1 VPIPI
6 CKKEVDDSM
15 AIYNGDN
22 TGETI
27 NTGGADDFIN
37 AKGGDDTVLAGSGD
51 DVVNA
56 GSGQDTVYGQGGDD
70 VINGGQGDDTLYG
83 GSDDDLLT
91 GGQGQDQLSGG
102 TGDDELRGGQGDDEL
117 FGGQG
122 DDLLF
127 GGQGQDDLNGGQGD
141 DALFGGQGDDKING
155 GTNDGADDVLTGG
168 PGSDTFV
175 FDGEFGSDIITDFT
189 ADDKIDLTTYF
200 GSEEVTFEAEG
211 DDVIIT
217 VPGKGTITVQ
227 NASLADVIANTEIAC
242 LMRGTSVLT
251 PKGEVA
257 VEQLSIG
264 DLVMTVDG
272 VSAPVKWI
280 GRRGYARAF
289 VAASKNIAPV
299 RFTAGSLGENIPAR
313 DLFVSPEHAMLVDEV
328 LVPAKLLVNGHSIR
342 QVSDFDMVE
351 YFHVEL
357 DTAEVLITNG
367 APTESYVEHGNRR
380 MFANYADYIAQHGE
394 QDSEAR
400 KSRRFYEVHGG
411 AALDAIRSRL
421 DVEASVAA

>member
-1 VPIPI
+1 
-6 CKKEVDDSM
+6 M
-15 AIYNGDN
+15 ATYNGDD

-27 NTGGADDFIN
+27 NTGGGDDVIN
-37 AKGGDDTVLAGSGD
+37 AKGGDDTVYAGGGD
-51 DVVNA
+51 DIVNA

-70 VINGGQGDDTLYG
+70 LLNGGQGDDELHG
-83 GSDDDLLT
+83 GSGDDILR
-91 GGQGQDQLSGG
+91 GGQGQDELHGG
-102 TGDDELRGGQGDDEL
+102 IGDDELRGGQGDDDL

-122 DDLLF
+122 DDSLY
-127 GGQGQDDLNGGQGD
+127 GGQGQDKLDGGAGD
-141 DALFGGQGDDKING
+141 DALFGGQGDDIING
-155 GTNDGADDVLTGG
+155 GTGDGSDDVLTGG
-168 PGSDTFV
+168 PGADKFV
-175 FDGEFGSDIITDFT
+175 FDGEFGSDIITDFKT
-189 ADDKIDLTTYF
+189 DDTIDLTTFF
-200 GSEEVTFEAEG
+200 GPGDVTFEAEG

-217 VPGKGTITVQ
+217 VPGKGTITVL
-227 NASLADVIANTEIAC
+227 NASVEDVIANTEIAC

-251 PKGEVA
+251 PNGEIA
-257 VEQLSIG
+257 VEQLSVG
-264 DLVMTVDG
+264 DLVMTADG

-280 GRRGYARAF
+280 GRRGYSRPF
-289 VAASKNIAPV
+289 VAASKKVAPV
-299 RFTAGSLGENIPAR
+299 RFAAGSLGENVPAR

-328 LVPAKLLVNGHSIR
+328 LVPAKLLINGHSIR

-380 MFANYADYIAQHGE
+380 MFANYAEYVAEHGE
-394 QDSEAR
+394 TTSEAR

-421 DVEASVAA
+421 DVEASAAA